1 MAKKTKKTA
10 DVSEIVHAPARP
22 QLITETI
29 ETNYM
34 PYVMSVI
41 VSRAIP
47 EIDGLKP
54 AHRKLLYTMYKMG
67 LLNKD
72 HPRVKSANIVGRT
85 MQLNPHGDMAIY
97 ETMVRLTRANEALL
111 HPFVDSKG
119 SFGKQYSSNMKFAA
133 SRYTEAK
140 LDPICQELFSGIDK
154 DAVDMVDNYDGTQ
167 KEPVLLPT
175 TFPNVLVTPNTGIAV
190 GMASSICSFNLSEIC
205 DATIAILKNPKLS
218 MDRLLDILKAP
229 DFPGGGAVIYNR
241 EAMREVYE
249 TGSGSVPIRSRY
261 NFDKTENCIEITQI
275 PYSTTIELIKKK
287 IEDMMK
293 EGKLREITDVRD
305 ESDITGLKLTL
316 DLRRG
321 TDPDKIM
328 TKLFKTTPLEDSFK
342 CNFNILVNSSPRQM
356 GVREILSEWI
366 VFRMDCVRRELTFE
380 LKKKN
385 DKLHLLRALGQIL
398 LDIDK
403 AIKIIR
409 HTENEDDVIPNLM
422 SGFSIDKIQAEYI
435 ADIKLRNLNKQYILN
450 RISEINGLQAEI
462 AKIEEILGDDLKL
475 KALIASQLT
484 EIKKKYGQPRK
495 TQLIHADDVEVYVED
510 KTPENYNVR
519 IYMTREGYFKKITM
533 QSLRG
538 NDEQKLKE
546 NDEII
551 FETETENICD
561 LVIVTDKCQLY
572 RTKVADFECVK
583 ASAMGE
589 YLPAKLGM
597 DEGEKPVFIRVQ
609 SGYPEDESFVFI
621 FENGKGVRVPVS
633 NYETKG
639 NRRKLINAYSSASPI
654 CGVFYDSEKNPVDI
668 MLISDADRAIILKS
682 SLIPR
687 KSTRTSGGVTLM
699 TMKKGNKLKRAL
711 TDYDEKY
718 TKLNG
723 YRKYKIPASGQLLA
737 DEDLGA
743 LQLKID

>member
-1 MAKKTKKTA
+1 MAKKTKKTDEA
-10 DVSEIVHAPARP
+10 KAIVHAPARP
-22 QLITETI
+22 QLITDTI

-67 LLNKD
+67 LLSKD

-190 GMASSICSFNLSEIC
+190 GMASSICSFNLAEIC
-205 DATIAILKNPKLS
+205 DATIAMLKNPKLS
-218 MDRLLDILKAP
+218 TDRLLDILKAP
-229 DFPGGGAVIYNR
+229 DFPGGGAIIYNR

-249 TGSGSVPIRSRY
+249 TGSGSIPIRSRY
-261 NFDKTENCIEITQI
+261 NYDKTENCIEVTQI

-287 IEDMMK
+287 IEDLMK
-293 EGKLREITDVRD
+293 EGKLREVTEVRD

-356 GVREILSEWI
+356 GVKEILSEWI
-366 VFRMDCVRRELTFE
+366 IFRMDCVKRELNFD

-422 SGFSIDKIQAEYI
+422 AGFSIDKIQAEYI
-435 ADIKLRNLNKQYILN
+435 AEIKLRNLNKQYILN

-462 AKIEEILGDDLKL
+462 ARIEEILGDELKL
-475 KALIASQLT
+475 KVLIASQLS

-551 FETETENICD
+551 FEADTENISD
-561 LVIVTDKCQLY
+561 LVIVTDKCQMWRA
-572 RTKVADFECVK
+572 RTSDFECVK
-583 ASAMGE
+583 ASSMGE

-621 FENGKGVRVPVS
+621 FENGKGVRVPAS
-633 NYETKG
+633 TYETKS

-654 CGVFYDSEKNPVDI
+654 CAVFYESEKEPIDI
-668 MLISDADRAIILKS
+668 MLVSDADRAIIIKS
-682 SLIPR
+682 SLIQR
-687 KSTRTSGGVTLM
+687 KSTRTSGGTALM
-699 TMKKGNKLKRAL
+699 TMKKGNKLVRAL

-718 TKLNG
+718 SKLNG